1 MLAGGGLADVELFRD
16 EHAAHAV
23 LNQIA
28 IDLRREVLPWI
39 LQPGENLQPSCAGKR
54 GKRRFEI
61 HIDT

>member
-1 MLAGGGLADVELFRD
+1 
-16 EHAAHAV
+16 
-23 LNQIA
+23 
-28 IDLRREVLPWI
+28 VLPWI